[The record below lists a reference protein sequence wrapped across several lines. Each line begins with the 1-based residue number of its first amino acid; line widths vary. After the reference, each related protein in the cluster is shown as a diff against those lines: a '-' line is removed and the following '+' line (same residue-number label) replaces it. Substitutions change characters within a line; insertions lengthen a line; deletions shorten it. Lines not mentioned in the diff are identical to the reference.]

1 MSPAKRLGV
10 CLIVVMVS
18 VLMRLLVLPKT
29 IPMIESDA
37 RAKSLMKSVT
47 VWNCPAFCVLM
58 MFRVKKKKMSMSDVI
73 QMKGSFGFDIPNRSP
88 MYMAQIHARMAM
100 SAGK

>member
-1 MSPAKRLGV
+1 MLV
-10 CLIVVMVS
+10 IVFG
-18 VLMRLLVLPKT
+18 LTKLLVLPNT
-29 IPMIESDA
+29 MPMIESDA

-47 VWNCPAFCVLM
+47 VWNWPAFWVLM
-58 MFRVKKKKMSMSDVI
+58 MLSIKKKKMSMSDVI